1 MTHTKHVPEDGAGIF
16 YAGFAYAVW
25 GIMPL
30 YWRLLS
36 SMPPFELTVHRL
48 VWCAFVVAGVT
59 LARGRMAQ
67 ILAIVKQPRL
77 FATLA
82 LTSVLI
88 TTNWTIYIYCVQ
100 THQLVEAS
108 LGYFINPFI
117 SFALGALVLG
127 EHMSPFRIV
136 AMALAAIAVTA
147 QAIALGHI
155 PWIAPALAM
164 SFGLYGYFRKLAPVD
179 ALDGLTV
186 ETWILFP
193 ITLSLVLFWWAKGTG
208 AFPSADLTKDALLLG
223 GGPLTALPLTMFAAG
238 ARRIRLTTL
247 GFLQYLSP
255 SITLVIATLMLGE
268 KFTHTDAIAF
278 GCVWAALLIVS
289 AEGRVRWYLATR
301 PF

>member
-1 MTHTKHVPEDGAGIF
+1 MNAAKHTPDDGAGIF
-16 YAGFAYAVW
+16 YAAFAYAAW
-25 GIMPL
+25 GVMPL

-36 SMPPFELTVHRL
+36 SVPPFELTVHRL
-48 VWCAFVVAGVT
+48 VWCALVVAGVT
-59 LARGRMAQ
+59 FARGRAAQ
-67 ILAIVKQPRL
+67 ILAIIRQPRL

-88 TTNWTIYIYCVQ
+88 SINWTIYIYCVA

-117 SFALGALVLG
+117 SFALGASVLG

-136 AMALAAIAVTA
+136 AMVLAAVAVTA

-155 PWIAPALAM
+155 PWIAPTLAL

-179 ALDGLTV
+179 ALDGLTI
-186 ETWILFP
+186 ETWVLFP
-193 ITLSLVLFWWAKGTG
+193 ITASLLIFWWARGTG
-208 AFPSADLTKDALLLG
+208 AFPSVNLGKDALLLG
-223 GGPLTALPLTMFAAG
+223 GGPLTAIPLTMFAAG

-255 SITLVIATLMLGE
+255 SITLVLATVFLGE
-268 KFTHTDAIAF
+268 TFTHVDAIAF
-278 GCVWAALLIVS
+278 GCVWAALLIVGV
-289 AEGRVRWYLATR
+289 EGRVRWYRARLL
-301 PF
+301 

>member
-1 MTHTKHVPEDGAGIF
+1 MNAAKHTPDDGAGIF
-16 YAGFAYAVW
+16 YAAFAYAAW
-25 GIMPL
+25 GVMPL

-36 SMPPFELTVHRL
+36 SVPPFELTVHRL
-48 VWCAFVVAGVT
+48 VWCALVVAGVT
-59 LARGRMAQ
+59 FARGRAKQ
-67 ILAIVKQPRL
+67 ILAIIRQPRL

-88 TTNWTIYIYCVQ
+88 SVNWTIYIYCVA

-108 LGYFINPFI
+108 LGYFFNPFI

-136 AMALAAIAVTA
+136 AMVLAAVAVTA

-155 PWIAPALAM
+155 PWIAPTLAL

-186 ETWILFP
+186 ETWVLFP
-193 ITLSLVLFWWAKGTG
+193 ITASLLIFWRSRGTG
-208 AFPSADLTKDALLLG
+208 AFPSVNLSKDALLLG
-223 GGPLTALPLTMFAAG
+223 GGPLTAIPLTMFAAG

-255 SITLVIATLMLGE
+255 SITLVLATVFLGE
-268 KFTHTDAIAF
+268 KFTHVDAIAF
-278 GCVWAALLIVS
+278 GCVWAALLIVGV
-289 AEGRVRWYLATR
+289 EGRVRWYRARLL
-301 PF
+301 

>member
-1 MTHTKHVPEDGAGIF
+1 MTNSSKHMPDDGAGIF
-16 YAGFAYAVW
+16 YAAFAYALW
-25 GIMPL
+25 GVMPL
-30 YWRLLS
+30 YWRLLT

-48 VWCAFVVAGVT
+48 VWCALVVASVT
-59 LARGRMAQ
+59 FARRRWAH
-67 ILAIVKQPRL
+67 IVAIIRQPRL
-77 FATLA
+77 LATLA
-82 LTSVLI
+82 LTSLLI
-88 TTNWTIYIYCVQ
+88 STNWTIYIYCVA

-127 EHMSPFRIV
+127 EHMSLFRVV

-155 PWIAPALAM
+155 PWIAPALAL

-193 ITLSLVLFWWAKGTG
+193 VTLGLVLFWWAKGTG

-223 GGPLTALPLTMFAAG
+223 GGPLTAIPLTMFAAG

-268 KFTHTDAIAF
+268 KFTRTDAIAF
-278 GCVWAALLIVS
+278 GCVWAALIIVS
-289 AEGRVRWYLATR
+289 AEGRIRWYRA
-301 PF
+301 